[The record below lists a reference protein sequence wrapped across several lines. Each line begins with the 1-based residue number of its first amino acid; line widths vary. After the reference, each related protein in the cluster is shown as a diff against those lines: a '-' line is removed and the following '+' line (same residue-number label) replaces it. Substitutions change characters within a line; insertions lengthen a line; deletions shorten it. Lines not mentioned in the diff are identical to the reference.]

1 MRSGSLI
8 QLSGRNSRRPKDRI
22 VAAGKSVCLDKQFR
36 LQRRSIPRVG
46 RDEMMQLI
54 IPARSQPLR
63 HRLNT
68 LPLARS
74 DQTRNVQRTHP
85 LSRLMA
91 QTVQEGFKPA
101 LEIVVPIQ
109 NLGRHDRLSNSR
121 SAMNHQTTDSG
132 IPLPPF

>member
-1 MRSGSLI
+1 
-8 QLSGRNSRRPKDRI
+8 
-22 VAAGKSVCLDKQFR
+22 
-36 LQRRSIPRVG
+36 
-46 RDEMMQLI
+46 MMQLI

-91 QTVQEGFKPA
+91 QTAQEGFKPA

-109 NLGRHDRLSNSR
+109 NLVRHDRLSNSR
-121 SAMNHQTTDSG
+121 SAIITK
-132 IPLPPF
+132 PPIRESPYRRSAKVVLGNQQ